1 MKIKYFK
8 FWINRLYIL
17 FIQNL
22 KYLSKILPKTKKE
35 VFAGLSKM
43 NIGEFLL
50 RNKKDFKELKFN
62 YIWMII
68 LPGKNGAF
76 NEILTIVKRSR
87 SNNLLKTLKK
97 NLISNK
103 MTRIKKSNFIDEIKN
118 KYNDSI
124 DVGVEFEDGYYY
136 TIVGRTPDDLVEKML
151 QEKTNFI

>member
-1 MKIKYFK
+1 
-8 FWINRLYIL
+8 
-17 FIQNL
+17 
-22 KYLSKILPKTKKE
+22 
-35 VFAGLSKM
+35 
-43 NIGEFLL
+43 
-50 RNKKDFKELKFN
+50 
-62 YIWMII
+62 MII

-87 SNNLLKTLKK
+87 SKNLLKTLKK

-124 DVGVEFEDGYYY
+124 DVGVEFEDDYYY